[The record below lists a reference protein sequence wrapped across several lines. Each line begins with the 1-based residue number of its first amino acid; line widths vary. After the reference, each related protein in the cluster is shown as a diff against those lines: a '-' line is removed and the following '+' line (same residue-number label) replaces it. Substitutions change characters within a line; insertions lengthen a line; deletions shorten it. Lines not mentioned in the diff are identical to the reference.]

1 MPKRLTPWEEKCMV
15 FPQMDRIPS
24 LFLIITMSL
33 LMGGCASRHTSQEYT
48 ALQSELDTC
57 KKQNETCQSDKK
69 RQDKDL
75 DETRKN
81 LEKASADITSSS
93 SSKHEL
99 LDKNI
104 NCLEEN
110 KTLLKQISRI
120 KVLLQE
126 KKDTQW
132 RLDKSYNYLTSYFE
146 AERMNDQLYIVK
158 GDDAVR
164 IIIPQKVIFSSPF
177 SAWLLPKGM
186 PIIKKVAKGLDECK
200 PLSVEVAG
208 YTDDTAIPKQ
218 ALKTYP
224 TQWDLS
230 YARAVAVL
238 LALEN
243 LGIKKEKLSAVS
255 YGDTRPIAD
264 STSDDGRA
272 MNRRVEI
279 VITP

>member
-1 MPKRLTPWEEKCMV
+1 ME
-15 FPQMDRIPS
+15 RILS
-24 LFLIITMSL
+24 LFIVITLFLIV
-33 LMGGCASRHTSQEYT
+33 GGCTHRHTSQEYT
-48 ALQSELDTC
+48 ALQSELDTD
-57 KKQNETCQSDKK
+57 KKQYETCQSDKK
-69 RQDKDL
+69 RLDKDL
-75 DETRKN
+75 DEARRN
-81 LEKASADITSSS
+81 LEKASADITSSYS
-93 SSKHEL
+93 NKQDL

-110 KTLLKQISRI
+110 KALLKQISRF

-126 KKDTQW
+126 KKDAQW
-132 RLDKSYNYLTSYFE
+132 RLDKAYNYLTSYFA

-158 GDDAVR
+158 GEDAVK
-164 IIIPQKVIFSSPF
+164 IIIPQKVLFPSPF
-177 SAWLLPKGM
+177 SAWLMPKGIS
-186 PIIKKVAKGLDECK
+186 IIKKIAKGLDEFK
-200 PLSVEVAG
+200 PLYVEVAG
-208 YTDDTAIPKQ
+208 HTDNTAIPKQ
-218 ALKTYP
+218 VLKIYP

-230 YARAVAVL
+230 HARAVSVL
-238 LALEN
+238 LVLES